1 MFDRKD
7 QIIDDIVDDV
17 RPYLDALAARTGW
30 NSEARSG
37 LKALMKIL
45 EKKNYKLFVGHPGR
59 YHLTGI
65 GNSCL
70 YDVPSDRKGFLTE
83 FRGKRIRMVCV
94 SSGRYERELMA
105 GVVGITPAHLVTK
118 RDKPRYVF
126 PSVGDHEIAY
136 LGRRYMLIKSAG
148 TSAIELQQG
157 SLEFIDLTACDFI
170 LIDGKASCPI
180 ATLKYKND
188 IELVGTL
195 IGWRHGKKFPSITDA
210 IRGMVKEAD
219 RFRIAI
225 FR

>member
-1 MFDRKD
+1 MFDKKD
-7 QIIDDIVDDV
+7 QMIDDVVDDV
-17 RPYLDALAARTGW
+17 RPYLDALSARTGW

-37 LKALMKIL
+37 LEALKKIL
-45 EKKNYKLFVGHPGR
+45 KEKNYKLFVGHPGR

-83 FRGKRIRMVCV
+83 FRGKRIRIVCV
-94 SSGRYERELMA
+94 SSGRYDRELMA

-126 PSVGDHEIAY
+126 PSVGDHAIAY

-148 TSAIELQQG
+148 TSAIELHQG
-157 SLEFIDLTACDFI
+157 SFEFVDLTVCDFI

-180 ATLKYKND
+180 ATLKYEND
-188 IELVGTL
+188 HDLVGTL
-195 IGWRHGKKFPSITDA
+195 IGWGYGKKFSCIADA

-219 RFRIAI
+219 RFHTAV